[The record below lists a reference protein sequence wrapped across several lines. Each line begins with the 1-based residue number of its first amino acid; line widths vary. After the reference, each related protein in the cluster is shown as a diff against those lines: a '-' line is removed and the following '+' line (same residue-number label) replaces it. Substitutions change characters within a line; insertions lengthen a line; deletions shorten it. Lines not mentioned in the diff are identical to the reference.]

1 MSFVGPDPEPAAARP
16 WRQGDDRN
24 GWRECGSTHRAPGE
38 RPLTKPVKPDL
49 GRVQE
54 TLLIPL
60 LARARET
67 ERRRGLLR
75 DPRAIE
81 LVRRLDYDFEKWE
94 GGRSLKG
101 AMLRARMFD
110 RYVEDFLVTHPRG
123 TVVEIGCGLDTR
135 FDRVDNGRVRWFDLD
150 LPDAVALRRRF
161 FDDEPRRTMV
171 AASVLDSAWMNAV
184 KATGGPWMFVAEAVL
199 IYLDAPD
206 ARRAIVEI
214 AQRFPGARIA
224 FDTTGTR
231 MVDTQD
237 SHDAMRHLPRESWFR
252 WKCDDPREIESWG
265 ANLRLAASK
274 TFLDADRDLLD
285 RVPLVLRLTA
295 RYAPFLLRRQASSY
309 RLNLATVEGGAQA
322 ATGDGGAEETTT

>member
-1 MSFVGPDPEPAAARP
+1 M
-16 WRQGDDRN
+16 
-24 GWRECGSTHRAPGE
+24 
-38 RPLTKPVKPDL
+38 TKPVKPDL
-49 GRVQE
+49 GPVQE

-67 ERRRGLLR
+67 ERLRGLLR
-75 DPRAIE
+75 DPRAVE
-81 LVRRLDYDFEKWE
+81 VVRRLDYDFAKWE

-110 RYVEDFLVTHPRG
+110 RYVEDFLAAHPDG

-150 LPDAVALRRRF
+150 LPDAIALRRRF

-171 AASVLDSAWMNAV
+171 AASVLDRAWMDAV
-184 KATGGPWMFVAEAVL
+184 AATGGPWMFVAEAVL
-199 IYLDAPD
+199 IYLDARD
-206 ARRAIVEI
+206 ARRAIVDI
-214 AQRFPGARIA
+214 AKRFPGARIA
-224 FDTTGTR
+224 FDTTAAR

-237 SHDAMRHLPRESWFR
+237 RHDAMRHLPRQSWFR

-265 ANLRLAASK
+265 PNLRLAASK

-285 RVPLVLRLTA
+285 RLPLLLRLTA
-295 RYAPFLLRRQASSY
+295 RYASFLLRGQASLY
-309 RLNLATVEGGAQA
+309 RLNLATVDGGARA
-322 ATGDGGAEETTT
+322 ATVDGGAEETTS

>member
-1 MSFVGPDPEPAAARP
+1 MIG
-16 WRQGDDRN
+16 N

-75 DPRAIE
+75 DPRAVE

-199 IYLDAPD
+199 STST
-206 ARRAIVEI
+206 RRT
-214 AQRFPGARIA
+214 PGAPSSRSRSVFPA
-224 FDTTGTR
+224 PGSPSTPRGPGWSTRRTRTTRCGTSR
-231 MVDTQD
+231 GRAGSAGSATTRAR
-237 SHDAMRHLPRESWFR
+237 SSRGARTFGSPRRRRSSTPTATSW
-252 WKCDDPREIESWG
+252 IEC
-265 ANLRLAASK
+265 R
-274 TFLDADRDLLD
+274 
-285 RVPLVLRLTA
+285 
-295 RYAPFLLRRQASSY
+295 
-309 RLNLATVEGGAQA
+309 
-322 ATGDGGAEETTT
+322 

>member
-1 MSFVGPDPEPAAARP
+1 M
-16 WRQGDDRN
+16 
-24 GWRECGSTHRAPGE
+24 
-38 RPLTKPVKPDL
+38 TKPVKPDL
-49 GRVQE
+49 GPVQE

-75 DPRAIE
+75 DPRAVE
-81 LVRRLDYDFEKWE
+81 FVHSLDYDFAKWE

-110 RYVEDFLVTHPRG
+110 RYVEDFLAAHPRG
-123 TVVEIGCGLDTR
+123 TVVEVGCGLDTR
-135 FDRVDNGRVRWFDLD
+135 FDRVDNGRVHWFDLD
-150 LPDAVALRRRF
+150 LPDTIALRRRF

-171 AASVLDSAWMNAV
+171 AASVLDRTWMDAV
-184 KATGGPWMFVAEAVL
+184 AATGGPWMFVAEAVL
-199 IYLDAPD
+199 IYLDAPQ
-206 ARRAIVEI
+206 ARSAIVGI

-224 FDTTGTR
+224 FDTTGAR

-237 SHDAMRHLPRESWFR
+237 RHDAMRHLPRQSWFR
-252 WKCDDPREIESWG
+252 WKCDDPHEIESWG

-274 TFLDADRDLLD
+274 TFLDADRDLLE
-285 RVPLVLRLTA
+285 RVPLLLRLTA
-295 RYAPFLLRRQASSY
+295 RYAPFLLRGQASLY

-322 ATGDGGAEETTT
+322 APIDGGAGETTS

>member
-1 MSFVGPDPEPAAARP
+1 M
-16 WRQGDDRN
+16 
-24 GWRECGSTHRAPGE
+24 
-38 RPLTKPVKPDL
+38 TKPVKPDL
-49 GRVQE
+49 GPVQE

-75 DPRAIE
+75 DPRAVE
-81 LVRRLDYDFEKWE
+81 LVRRLDYDFAKWE

-110 RYVEDFLVTHPRG
+110 RYVEDFLAAHPRG

-150 LPDAVALRRRF
+150 LPDAIALRRRF
-161 FDDEPRRTMV
+161 FDDGPRRTMV
-171 AASVLDSAWMNAV
+171 AASVLDTAWMDTVA
-184 KATGGPWMFVAEAVL
+184 AAGGPWMFVAEAVL

-206 ARRAIVEI
+206 ARRAIVGI
-214 AQRFPGARIA
+214 ARRFPGARIA
-224 FDTTGTR
+224 FDTTAAR

-237 SHDAMRHLPRESWFR
+237 RHDAMRHLRRESWFR

-265 ANLRLAASK
+265 ANLRLAASQ
-274 TFLDADRDLLD
+274 TFLDADRDLMD
-285 RVPLVLRLTA
+285 RVTPLLRLTA
-295 RYAPFLLRRQASSY
+295 RYAPFLLRGQASSY
-309 RLNLATVEGGAQA
+309 RLNLATVEGGAPV
-322 ATGDGGAEETTT
+322 ATDGG

>member
-1 MSFVGPDPEPAAARP
+1 MS
-16 WRQGDDRN
+16 
-24 GWRECGSTHRAPGE
+24 T
-38 RPLTKPVKPDL
+38 PVKPEL
-49 GRVQE
+49 GPVQE

-75 DPRAIE
+75 DPRAVE
-81 LVRRLDYDFEKWE
+81 LVRRLDYDFAKWE

-110 RYVEDFLVTHPRG
+110 RYVEDFLAAHPGG

-150 LPDAVALRRRF
+150 LPDAIALRRRF

-171 AASVLDSAWMNAV
+171 AASVLDTGWMDAV
-184 KATGGPWMFVAEAVL
+184 EAAGGPWMFVAEAVL

-206 ARRAIVEI
+206 ARRAIVDI
-214 AQRFPGARIA
+214 AGRFPGALIA
-224 FDTTGTR
+224 FDTTAAR

-237 SHDAMRHLPRESWFR
+237 RHDAMRHLPRESWFR
-252 WKCDDPREIESWG
+252 WRCDDPREIESWG

-274 TFLDADRDLLD
+274 TFLDADRDLMN
-285 RVPLVLRLTA
+285 RVTPLLRLTA
-295 RYAPFLLRRQASSY
+295 RYAPFLLRGQASSY
-309 RLNLATVEGGAQA
+309 RLNLATVDGRARA
-322 ATGDGGAEETTT
+322 ATGGG